1 MEFHKIFDKVYGRE
15 YWQAKNRE
23 SIKKY
28 DEAKS
33 WRKTKSAEK
42 LVEEFRAADSV
53 VVKDGFYCYLF
64 VTVGNRGRLYVKA
77 DTAEAVDKQP
87 TFYYDLGDGWQGR
100 VVDGEVIIRNA
111 NCGAVT
117 IPENIKIFA
126 EQQGIAGVDML
137 TLERQSAGVRRGY
150 KVNTALGNGWSVF
163 SPIRDNG
170 ICFIFRKDENSESYI
185 A

>member
-1 MEFHKIFDKVYGRE
+1 MEFQKISDKVYGRE
-15 YWQAKNRE
+15 YWQEKNRE

-33 WRKTKSAEK
+33 WRKTKAAEK
-42 LVEEFRAADSV
+42 LVEEFRAADGV
-53 VVKDGFYCYLF
+53 VVKDGFYCFLF
-64 VTVGNRGRLYVKA
+64 VTVGERGRLYVKA
-77 DTAEAVDKQP
+77 DTAESVDKQP

-111 NCGAVT
+111 NCGAVMS
-117 IPENIKIFA
+117 ENIKIFA
-126 EQQGIAGVDML
+126 EKHGITGVDTP
-137 TLERQSAGVRRGY
+137 TLERQTAGVRRGY

-170 ICFIFRKDENSESYI
+170 ICFIFRKDENSKSYI